1 MAKQL
6 VMDQPDVDGEQPGP
20 DFSLP
25 VEETS
30 ETATTAPALVATT
43 TVPVCT
49 A

>member
-6 VMDQPDVDGEQPGP
+6 VMDQPEVDGEQPGP
-20 DFSLP
+20 DLSLP

-30 ETATTAPALVATT
+30 ETTTATPALSATA